1 MGRDDMRS
9 FEGQRSDRVARRRSP
24 EEKRQQLRTMKQ
36 RLATM
41 KSHESAA
48 LRESLLK
55 AIEELE
61 RELAT
66 LPKPSAPAP
75 RR

>member
-1 MGRDDMRS
+1 MRS
-9 FEGQRSDRVARRRSP
+9 IEGQRSDRVARKRTP
-24 EEKRQQLRTMKQ
+24 EEKRQQLATMKQ

-41 KSHESAA
+41 KAHESAA

-61 RELAT
+61 REVAT
-66 LPKPSAPAP
+66 LPKPAK
-75 RR
+75 R

>member
-1 MGRDDMRS
+1 
-9 FEGQRSDRVARRRSP
+9 VARKRTP
-24 EEKRQQLRTMKQ
+24 EEKRQQLATMKQ

-41 KSHESAA
+41 KAHESAA

-61 RELAT
+61 REVAT
-66 LPKPSAPAP
+66 LPKPAK
-75 RR
+75 R